1 MRKFGVVVLIALAL
15 SSCGRKARVIPAS
28 TMSDI
33 YADMFLADQWV
44 AQNSRSR
51 RVADTSDFY
60 GPIFEKYGYTVEDY
74 DASVSHYLHKP
85 DKYAKILKITATKL
99 SRQEKRLQAYEDA
112 LAKAVKFSPYK
123 PTEFR
128 YDTLRFRDDSLG
140 LWPND
145 SSFVADT
152 VAADTVAVDSVALD
166 SLGVA
171 VDSLAVEAD
180 SLAAASDSLASKTD
194 SIVVKSVNYEKYE
207 PKRDSAALLL
217 LHGPDDAA
225 HRRHTRLRQDAGRQ
239 SKQAR

>member
-128 YDTLRFRDDSLG
+128 YDTLRFRDDTLG

-145 SSFVADT
+145 SSFRVVTDSVSVADSAAVVDSLA
-152 VAADTVAVDSVALD
+152 VAA
-166 SLGVA
+166 
-171 VDSLAVEAD
+171 DSLAVEAD

-225 HRRHTRLRQDAGRQ
+225 HRRHTKLRQDPGGQ
-239 SKQAR
+239 SQPAR

>member
-33 YADMFLADQWV
+33 YADMFMADQWV

-145 SSFVADT
+145 SSFRVVT
-152 VAADTVAVDSVALD
+152 DSVAVAD
-166 SLGVA
+166 SAAV
-171 VDSLAVEAD
+171 VDSLAVAADSLAVVAD

-217 LHGPDDAA
+217 IHGSDDAA
-225 HRRHTRLRQDAGRQ
+225 HRRHPRLRQDVGRQ

>member
-33 YADMFLADQWV
+33 YADMFMADQWV

-128 YDTLRFRDDSLG
+128 YDTLRFRDDTLG

-145 SSFVADT
+145 SSFRVVTDSVSVADS
-152 VAADTVAVDSVALD
+152 AAV
-166 SLGVA
+166 
-171 VDSLAVEAD
+171 VDSLAVAAD
-180 SLAAASDSLASKTD
+180 SLAVVADPLAGAADSLASKTD
-194 SIVVKSVNYEKYE
+194 
-207 PKRDSAALLL
+207 
-217 LHGPDDAA
+217 
-225 HRRHTRLRQDAGRQ
+225 
-239 SKQAR
+239 

>member
-33 YADMFLADQWV
+33 YADMFMADQWV

-145 SSFVADT
+145 SSFRVVT
-152 VAADTVAVDSVALD
+152 DSVAVAD
-166 SLGVA
+166 SAAV
-171 VDSLAVEAD
+171 VDSLAVAADSLAVVAD

-217 LHGPDDAA
+217 LHGPDNAP
-225 HRRHTRLRQDAGRQ
+225 HRRHTKLRQDAGRQ